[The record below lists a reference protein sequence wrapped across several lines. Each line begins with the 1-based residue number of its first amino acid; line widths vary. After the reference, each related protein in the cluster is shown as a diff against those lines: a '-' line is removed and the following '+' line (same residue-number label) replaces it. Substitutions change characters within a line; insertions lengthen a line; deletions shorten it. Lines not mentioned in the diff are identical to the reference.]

1 MRYCVIASPLLDAL
15 YAALPRS
22 RHRAASSMRSSH
34 SMSPLAWD
42 GGTGAS
48 ASQGIAHRHRGMWQ
62 RGRTLTGA
70 SSCERCTAS
79 RWTSYSSAVWGA
91 TAGKEKLPPA
101 P

>member
-15 YAALPRS
+15 YAALPLS

-42 GGTGAS
+42 DGTGAS
-48 ASQGIAHRHRGMWQ
+48 ASQGIGIGIGTAACSS
-62 RGRTLTGA
+62 GA
-70 SSCERCTAS
+70 
-79 RWTSYSSAVWGA
+79 
-91 TAGKEKLPPA
+91 A